1 MVFDK
6 TIPNDPIIRSK
17 WVEIIRKSRG
27 EDYWKPA
34 KSTVICSDH
43 FHHKDLYYTKNQTG
57 LRRLKKGVLPSKGL
71 FVLPAKSEESA
82 SSGEEAE
89 AISEGFSKQPTP
101 STSNQYEKKTTETD
115 DQPIFPS
122 TPKTS
127 KVEQTEIEDFSDLDS
142 VFDTPKKAKL
152 RKQLRKKIALQ
163 KRYILKIQ
171 SLRRKNLRLKKKLAS
186 FKQILE
192 TLKTERYINDD
203 THDVLSSNVFAADLY
218 AKMKKKIQGKSKKP
232 ASKYEPEFRKFC
244 LTLHFLSPN
253 AYRYIR
259 NKFETCL
266 PHPKTISKWYAN
278 IDGSPGL
285 TDDAFKILEAKRKQS
300 NAYMTCALIADEM
313 AIRQQRCFNR
323 QTKQDE
329 GLVDMGT
336 GPNEDLNV
344 KASEAYAFM
353 LNIEIGS

>member
-1 MVFDK
+1 MRVCALNVCRNYKGRLK
-6 TIPNDPIIRSK
+6 TTHKVTYHLIPNDPIIRSK

-57 LRRLKKGVLPSKGL
+57 LRRLKKGVLPSKAL

-142 VFDTPKKAKL
+142 VFDTPKKP
-152 RKQLRKKIALQ
+152 
-163 KRYILKIQ
+163 
-171 SLRRKNLRLKKKLAS
+171 S
-186 FKQILE
+186 
-192 TLKTERYINDD
+192 
-203 THDVLSSNVFAADLY
+203 
-218 AKMKKKIQGKSKKP
+218 
-232 ASKYEPEFRKFC
+232 
-244 LTLHFLSPN
+244 
-253 AYRYIR
+253 
-259 NKFETCL
+259 
-266 PHPKTISKWYAN
+266 
-278 IDGSPGL
+278 
-285 TDDAFKILEAKRKQS
+285 
-300 NAYMTCALIADEM
+300 
-313 AIRQQRCFNR
+313 
-323 QTKQDE
+323 
-329 GLVDMGT
+329 
-336 GPNEDLNV
+336 
-344 KASEAYAFM
+344 
-353 LNIEIGS
+353 